1 MKLLKYVL
9 GLGMGLGLV
18 HAMGSAGQVSA
29 AEPTIIQ
36 HPMLDV
42 PPVNVQ
48 PFLDAGCVRSDDG
61 LDCSRAPAIQR
72 FGCFGD
78 FLRIDASLGGLEPRV
93 AIAECSTLVSDES
106 TATTGIVRLG
116 CRLPLYRRY
125 LIASRTGFELVQTE
139 AQFRDRFGSVTSA
152 AEALAFATALT
163 TAQPQWK
170 IAIGENQEFLADRI
184 ETTHVDR
191 IRDGY
196 SVHLFDTERCG
207 CSQHPTSAVDIRV
220 SLNGRVLVGDA
231 VPVYQDT
238 QVICVD

>member
-1 MKLLKYVL
+1 MKVLRYVL

-18 HAMGSAGQVSA
+18 HAMGSAEQASA

-42 PPVNVQ
+42 PAVNVQ

-61 LDCSRAPAIQR
+61 LDCSAAPAIQR
-72 FGCFGD
+72 FGCFGN
-78 FLRIDASLGGLEPRV
+78 FLRIDPSLGGLEPRV
-93 AIAECSTLVSDES
+93 AIAECSAVVSDE
-106 TATTGIVRLG
+106 TAATTGIVRLG

-125 LIASRTGFELVQTE
+125 VIASRGGFELVQSE
-139 AQFRDRFGSVTSA
+139 AQFRERFGSVTSA

-170 IAIGENQEFLADRI
+170 IALGENEEFLADRI

-191 IRDGY
+191 IRGGY
-196 SVHLFDTERCG
+196 DVHLFDTERCG
-207 CSQHPTSAVDIRV
+207 CSQHPTSAVAIRV
-220 SLNGRVLVGDA
+220 SLNGRIQVGEG